1 MPMMPMEPANA
12 VMSVRPFLVMRFLN
26 DRASAVRNDMRVRRA
41 GFSLSRMS
49 SAVGSIRVAV
59 GADDAVGQVHD
70 ARGVLFGQ
78 LGIVRDHDDQA
89 VVCDFREQVHD
100 LDARLGVERAGGLV
114 GQQDLRVVDEGA
126 RDGDALHLPA
136 GKLAGLLVH
145 VLGQAHAPER
155 VQRPLAALGA
165 RHARQRER
173 QLHVGQHGL
182 VRDEVVALEHE
193 ADAVV
198 AVGVPVA
205 VLVLLGGN
213 AVDDQ
218 VARIVMVKPA
228 HDVQQ
233 RGLARARRP
242 QDGHELVVAERH
254 GHVVERHLG
263 ERACRVRLADMV
275 QLKHGPTAFLSSAG
289 LPFAGAGLQRS
300 RRRSNAGRPCAERV
314 VSRCSER
321 KFSI

>member
-1 MPMMPMEPANA
+1 M
-12 VMSVRPFLVMRFLN
+12 
-26 DRASAVRNDMRVRRA
+26 
-41 GFSLSRMS
+41 
-49 SAVGSIRVAV
+49 
-59 GADDAVGQVHD
+59 
-70 ARGVLFGQ
+70 
-78 LGIVRDHDDQA
+78 
-89 VVCDFREQVHD
+89 
-100 LDARLGVERAGGLV
+100 
-114 GQQDLRVVDEGA
+114 
-126 RDGDALHLPA
+126 
-136 GKLAGLLVH
+136 
-145 VLGQAHAPER
+145 
-155 VQRPLAALGA
+155 
-165 RHARQRER
+165 
-173 QLHVGQHGL
+173 
-182 VRDEVVALEHE
+182 EHE

-300 RRRSNAGRPCAERV
+300 RRRSNAGALVPNGWFLVVRRESLVSKVNGGVTVWKTTQIEGILLITKGARPPPALPRHGPTATWPHGTRPPSARTRADGGAPGNDLLLACAIVGPAARAMRAV
-314 VSRCSER
+314 AGRCC
-321 KFSI
+321 FSLRLGSSGPRFVGKTISLMRHITDAAARAVRGQTKEASWTIACTNC

>member
-49 SAVGSIRVAV
+49 SAVGRYGSLSERMTPSARFTMRVAYCS
-59 GADDAVGQVHD
+59 ASF
-70 ARGVLFGQ
+70 R
-78 LGIVRDHDDQA
+78 IVRDHDDQA

-136 GKLAGLLVH
+136 GKLTGLLVD
-145 VLGQAHAPER
+145 VLGQADAPEGF
-155 VQRPLAALGA
+155 QGPFAALGA

-173 QLHVGQHGL
+173 QLHVGEHGL

-242 QDGHELVVAERH
+242 QDRPRTRCH
-254 GHVVERHLG
+254 GTTR
-263 ERACRVRLADMV
+263 
-275 QLKHGPTAFLSSAG
+275 T
-289 LPFAGAGLQRS
+289 
-300 RRRSNAGRPCAERV
+300 RRRAPPG
-314 VSRCSER
+314 
-321 KFSI
+321 